1 MTTSMR
7 EKTSQDMISANE
19 IAWNYFSN
27 KGTDKPSREL
37 VARSMPAEE
46 VRGSATIVIERRVLF
61 RECLTR
67 CLKLASDQNVI
78 SFASVED
85 WLKVSEGINAS
96 LIVLCTGSRARDADI
111 NRDIA
116 LLAQINNPLPTI
128 LMSDIEDA
136 DQIVD
141 ALERGAR
148 GYIPTSVSMDVAIE
162 AMRLVRAGGVFVP
175 ASSLIASRRSA
186 ADGSNTARQTG
197 NGMFTVRQS
206 AVVEALRRGKA
217 NKIIAYELNM
227 RESTVKVHVRNIMKK
242 LKAKNRTEVA
252 FMASNFLNGNTA

>member
-7 EKTSQDMISANE
+7 DKSSQDVISTSDL
-19 IAWNYFSN
+19 AWTYFN
-27 KGTDKPSREL
+27 GKGADRPSREL
-37 VARSMPAEE
+37 VPRPSAPVE
-46 VRGSATIVIERRVLF
+46 VRNATTIVIERRVLF

-67 CLKLASDQNVI
+67 CLKMVSEHNVI

-85 WLKVSEGINAS
+85 WLKVSETVNAS
-96 LIVLCTGSRARDADI
+96 LIVLCSGGRARDADT
-111 NRDIA
+111 NRDIT
-116 LLAQINNPLPTI
+116 LLSQSSTPLPTI
-128 LMSDIEDA
+128 LMSDFEDA

-148 GYIPTSVSMDVAIE
+148 GYIPTSVSLDVAIE

-186 ADGSNTARQTG
+186 AESAVTARQTG
-197 NGMFTVRQS
+197 NGMFTARQS

-242 LKAKNRTEVA
+242 LRAKNRTEVA
-252 FMASNFLNGNTA
+252 FMASGFLNGENG